1 MGLMIHSL
9 EVLSSE
15 AKRDYFIYILDY
27 GWSEPLVD
35 VLRRNFQNLARWS
48 SQNESAIITG
58 VGEVGHFDTE
68 VLSWH
73 QINGD
78 DASEILP
85 AILITRTNPHIFR
98 QYLDDH
104 NKKIEHD
111 LSYILIPIKKFC
123 KTEADVMKIVTKIT
137 TDVEKKSD
145 LNDFKVLK
153 ELKPGIGKAIV
164 KSILLEPNFQGIG
177 FSFNKLREYLQ

>member
-1 MGLMIHSL
+1 MIHSL
-9 EVLSSE
+9 EVLSAE

-27 GWSEPLVD
+27 GWNEPIVD

-48 SQNESAIITG
+48 SQNDSAIITG
-58 VGEVGHFDTE
+58 VGEVGHFDNE

-73 QINGD
+73 QINGE

-85 AILITRTNPHIFR
+85 AILISRTNPHIFH
-98 QYLDDH
+98 QYLI
-104 NKKIEHD
+104 NPTKKIEHD
-111 LSYILIPIKKFC
+111 LSYILIPIKKCC
-123 KTEADVMKIVTKIT
+123 KNEADVMKLVTKIT
-137 TDVEKKSD
+137 TDVEKKRD
-145 LNDFKVLK
+145 LKEFKILK
-153 ELKPGIGKAIV
+153 ELKPGIGRAIV